1 MSKKKFKA
9 PVKKAPNGIVSKY
22 GMPVVKA
29 LMKPP
34 GDVTAIRIIDIGYN
48 QADMCRLLS
57 DFTRETHGVDVP
69 HDAWTFDQNDEGLF
83 VTAKLTEQNYDPTN
97 IEKGVV
103 KDVDPED
110 DEEPDYDD
118 ENT

>member
-1 MSKKKFKA
+1 MPKKKFKLA
-9 PVKKAPNGIVSKY
+9 HRKTNHGIVPKK
-22 GMPVVKA
+22 GVPVVQV

-83 VTAKLTEQNYDPTN
+83 VTAKLTEQNYDSTN